1 LYYTKAIIK
10 NIIFAARGFWSVNL
24 KQVIDELIE
33 EKGIDR
39 AVLNAIVSDAM
50 LSAYQKKYS
59 SVLFSARYN
68 DSTGE
73 LVVLGQKTVVSV
85 VHDSLTEISLKKA
98 RFIAKDAEV
107 GTVLALPFEEKIGRV
122 EILYAR
128 QFMAQKIRTI
138 EAETIYA
145 EFKKKQGEIV
155 HGHVHKMERS
165 GVTIKIDD
173 TLAFLPHQNTIP
185 GDKLLV
191 GMPIKTLLKEVYP
204 EPRGDYQLILDRVSS
219 DFLFRLLELEVPEI
233 FERLI
238 EVKKIVRIAGYKS
251 KVVVISRD
259 KNIDPVGTCVG
270 VGGSRILPILAEFG
284 MEKID
289 IIPWTESIEDLV
301 KNSLKPAKVNRV
313 ELVGK
318 DLAKVW
324 LDEDQRSYAIGKSG
338 QNIALASRLVG
349 FSIQIAQKD
358 HDGASS
364 YQDVDG
370 GNLW

>member
-1 LYYTKAIIK
+1 M
-10 NIIFAARGFWSVNL
+10 NL

-39 AVLNAIVSDAM
+39 TVLGSIVTDAM
-50 LSAYQKKYS
+50 LSAYQKKYP
-59 SVLFSARYN
+59 SVLFSARYI
-68 DSTGE
+68 DSSGD
-73 LVVLGQKTVVSV
+73 LIILAQKTVVSV
-85 VHDSLTEISLKKA
+85 VRDSLTEISLKKA
-98 RFIAKDAEV
+98 RFIVKDAEI
-107 GTVLALPFEEKIGRV
+107 GTVLTLPFEEKIGRV

-138 EAETIYA
+138 EADAIYV

-165 GVTIKIDD
+165 GVTIKLDD
-173 TLAFLPHQNTIP
+173 TLAFLPHQNMIP
-185 GDKLLV
+185 SDKIIV
-191 GMPIKTLLKEVYP
+191 GMPIKTLLKEVYS

-251 KVVVISRD
+251 KVIVVSRD
-259 KNIDPVGTCVG
+259 KNIDAVGTCVG
-270 VGGSRILPILAEFG
+270 VGGSRILPILSELG
-284 MEKID
+284 TEKID

-301 KNSLKPAKVNRV
+301 KNALKPAKVSRV

-318 DLAKVW
+318 DLARVW
-324 LDEDQRSYAIGKSG
+324 VDEDQRSYAIGKSG

-349 FSIQIAQKD
+349 FSIQIAQKNND
-358 HDGASS
+358 DSS
-364 YQDVDG
+364 SHQSDND
-370 GNLW
+370 NSLW

>member
-1 LYYTKAIIK
+1 M
-10 NIIFAARGFWSVNL
+10 NL

-39 AVLNAIVSDAM
+39 AVLSSIVTDAM
-50 LSAYQKKYS
+50 LAAYQKRYP
-59 SVLFSARYN
+59 SVVFSARYI
-68 DSTGE
+68 DSSGD
-73 LVVLGQKTVVSV
+73 LVVLAQKNVVSV
-85 VHDSLTEISLKKA
+85 VRDNLTEISLKKA
-98 RFIAKDAEV
+98 RFVSKDAGV
-107 GTVLALPFEEKIGRV
+107 GTVLTLPFEEKIGRV

-128 QFMAQKIRTI
+128 QFMAQKIRAI
-138 EAETIYA
+138 EADAVYA
-145 EFKKKQGEIV
+145 DFKKKQGEIV

-165 GVTIKIDD
+165 GVTVKLDD

-185 GDKLLV
+185 GDKIVV

-251 KVVVISRD
+251 KVIVVSRD
-259 KNIDPVGTCVG
+259 KNIDAVGTCVG
-270 VGGSRILPILAEFG
+270 VGGSRILPILSELG
-284 MEKID
+284 TEKID
-289 IIPWTESIEDLV
+289 IIPWTESVEELV
-301 KNSLKPAKVNRV
+301 KNALKPAKVTRV

-324 LDEDQRSYAIGKSG
+324 VDEDQRSYAIGKSG

-358 HDGASS
+358 HDGTSP
-364 YQDVDG
+364 YQSDDG
-370 GNLW
+370 NSLW

>member
-1 LYYTKAIIK
+1 M
-10 NIIFAARGFWSVNL
+10 NL

-39 AVLNAIVSDAM
+39 AVLSSIVTDAM
-50 LSAYQKKYS
+50 LAAYQKRYP
-59 SVLFSARYN
+59 SVVFSARYI
-68 DSTGE
+68 DSSGD
-73 LVVLGQKTVVSV
+73 LVVLAQKNVVSV
-85 VHDSLTEISLKKA
+85 VRDNLTEISLKKA
-98 RFIAKDAEV
+98 RFVSKDAEV
-107 GTVLALPFEEKIGRV
+107 GTVLTLPFEEKIGRV

-128 QFMAQKIRTI
+128 QFMAQKIRAI
-138 EAETIYA
+138 EADAVYA
-145 EFKKKQGEIV
+145 DFKKKQGEIV

-165 GVTIKIDD
+165 GVTVKLDD

-185 GDKLLV
+185 GDKIVV

-251 KVVVISRD
+251 KVIVVSRD
-259 KNIDPVGTCVG
+259 KNIDAVGTCVG
-270 VGGSRILPILAEFG
+270 VGGSRILPILSELG
-284 MEKID
+284 TEKID
-289 IIPWTESIEDLV
+289 IIPWTESVEELV
-301 KNSLKPAKVNRV
+301 KNALKPAKVTRV

-324 LDEDQRSYAIGKSG
+324 VDEDQRSYAIGKSG

-358 HDGASS
+358 HDGTSP
-364 YQDVDG
+364 YQSDDG
-370 GNLW
+370 NSLW